1 MQRQVQREAESPVA
15 YREGSWHGGR
25 PDGKTLASREGVSS
39 AIKETE
45 SNIESWNLFVV
56 SFLCLCVLALSV

>member
-15 YREGSWHGGR
+15 YWEGSWHWGR
-25 PDGKTLASREGVSS
+25 PDGKTLASTEGVSS
-39 AIKETE
+39 VIKETE

-56 SFLCLCVLALSV
+56 SFL

>member
-1 MQRQVQREAESPVA
+1 MKRQAQRKAGSPVA
-15 YREGSWHGGR
+15 YWEGSWHGGR

-56 SFLCLCVLALSV
+56 SFL

>member
-1 MQRQVQREAESPVA
+1 MKRQAQRKAGPPVA
-15 YREGSWHGGR
+15 NREGSWHRGR

-56 SFLCLCVLALSV
+56 SFL